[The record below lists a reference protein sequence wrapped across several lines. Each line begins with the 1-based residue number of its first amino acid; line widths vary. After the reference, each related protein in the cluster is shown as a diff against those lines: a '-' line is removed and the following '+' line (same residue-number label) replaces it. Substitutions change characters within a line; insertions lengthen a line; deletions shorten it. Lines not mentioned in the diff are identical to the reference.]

1 MIEDRGLDDPMLK
14 NDINCCKKHLK
25 TIIFMLVGLAL
36 IAAIIIVIVILTK
49 KDDKPKP
56 TPDDEEV
63 KTYEFGLSMD
73 ELKNKTDPKS
83 MYNFVFLKPNSVEY
97 TSLKEG
103 DKKALKYLVKAAMI
117 LQNIHFR
124 IDEPNNLPF
133 KKFLEKEVKTGNE
146 QAILTKIVF
155 DGQKGINTIDT
166 LGHEINLAKGIRLKP
181 GMGVYPED
189 LEKEEFHTI
198 LIKMLKENKVE
209 EVKNILNQRSIVER
223 DGEYLKAIDYV
234 DFFKEEFSQIAD
246 LLDEAAKVST
256 NSDFNEYL
264 NLQAKA
270 FRKADPLLDAYADI
284 KWAELQDTPL
294 EMTITRESYLDQLTG
309 SFLKNEELKELLD
322 KNGIKPIP
330 KDSLGFRVGIVNKNG
345 TEMILGIKK
354 YLPLLAENMPYN
366 NEYNQSIISNDSDV
380 KQTMVD
386 VDLIL
391 LAGDC
396 GAYRTSITLAENLP
410 NDDKLSISM
419 GGGKRNVYHR
429 QIRNDAAGD
438 PEKIKKLLDLIL
450 DPEQHQ
456 YYDYES
462 DHWFTI
468 GHENTHSLGP
478 VIKNDNLG
486 EYSHIIEENK
496 ANLGALGFIDLLLE
510 NGYYTEE
517 KKNKMI
523 VTYITGRLFLK
534 EEPLLSQEHLVGCVM
549 ENYYI
554 FKKGGYQIIDGKIHV
569 NIDKVVGIA
578 QEMLDEAIRAQLDN
592 DFEKGKEYV
601 EKYFVWTDE
610 MKAIAEKK
618 KSLSSTTISMAKIDT
633 ELADMLLEN

>member
-1 MIEDRGLDDPMLK
+1 
-14 NDINCCKKHLK
+14 
-25 TIIFMLVGLAL
+25 
-36 IAAIIIVIVILTK
+36 
-49 KDDKPKP
+49 
-56 TPDDEEV
+56 
-63 KTYEFGLSMD
+63 
-73 ELKNKTDPKS
+73 
-83 MYNFVFLKPNSVEY
+83 
-97 TSLKEG
+97 
-103 DKKALKYLVKAAMI
+103 
-117 LQNIHFR
+117 
-124 IDEPNNLPF
+124 
-133 KKFLEKEVKTGNE
+133 
-146 QAILTKIVF
+146 
-155 DGQKGINTIDT
+155 
-166 LGHEINLAKGIRLKP
+166 
-181 GMGVYPED
+181 
-189 LEKEEFHTI
+189 
-198 LIKMLKENKVE
+198 MLKENKVE

-264 NLQAKA
+264 SLQAKA
-270 FRKADPLLDAYADI
+270 FRKADPLLDAHADI

-294 EMTITRESYLDQLTG
+294 EMTITRENYLDQLTG
-309 SFLKNEELKELLD
+309 SYLKNAELKELLD

-354 YLPLLAENMPYN
+354 YLPLLAENMPYTS
-366 NEYNQSIISNDSDV
+366 EYNQSIISNDSDI

-386 VDLIL
+386 VDLVL

-429 QIRNDAAGD
+429 QIRHEATGD
-438 PEKIKKLLDLIL
+438 PEKLKKWLNLIL

-456 YYDYES
+456 YFDDES
-462 DHWFTI
+462 DHWNTI
-468 GHENTHSLGP
+468 CHENTHSLGP

-496 ANLGALGFIDLLLE
+496 ANLGGLAFIDLLLK

-517 KKNKMI
+517 KKNKII
-523 VTYITGRLFLK
+523 VTYITGRLFQT
-534 EEPLLSQEHLVGCVM
+534 EEPLLSQEHSVGYVM

-554 FKKGGYQIIDGKIHV
+554 FKKGGYEIIDGRIHV
-569 NIDKVVGIA
+569 NIDKIVGIA
-578 QEMLDEAIRAQLDN
+578 QEMLDEAIRTQLDN

-610 MKAIAEKK
+610 MKLIAKKK
-618 KSLSSTTISMAKIDT
+618 KSLSNPVSMAKIET
-633 ELADMLLEN
+633 ELADMLLQN